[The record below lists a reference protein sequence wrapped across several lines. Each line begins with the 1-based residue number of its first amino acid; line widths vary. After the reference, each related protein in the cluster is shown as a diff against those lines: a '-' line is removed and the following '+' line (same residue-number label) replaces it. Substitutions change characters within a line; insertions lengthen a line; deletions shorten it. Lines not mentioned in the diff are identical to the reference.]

1 MLVVHRLVWVNV
13 TTHVVGTNDIGVT
26 HLLRRLDCG
35 RRRWPETDSRLRTR
49 STRCKEHERN
59 EREVFHGWRVTR
71 RSPRHCGNRPNARFQ
86 RLLHLAHVEYRLG
99 RTDEPSTFQRR
110 DFGAPRPDPGAT
122 GTAPGDIRAD
132 Q

>member
-35 RRRWPETDSRLRTR
+35 RRRWPETDSRLWTR

-59 EREVFHGWRVTR
+59 EREVFHGWRVTVG
-71 RSPRHCGNRPNARFQ
+71 CAADGT
-86 RLLHLAHVEYRLG
+86 VG
-99 RTDEPSTFQRR
+99 
-110 DFGAPRPDPGAT
+110 
-122 GTAPGDIRAD
+122 GTAVNAGNPWLAAELVSSSNAFEAPMTASARSTVWSTYR
-132 Q
+132 